1 MKIVFASDHAGFDLK
16 KDLMPFVASLGY
28 EVEDLGAVEYK
39 PEDDYVGY
47 VAQAASRVS
56 ADPDNVRAIVLG
68 GSGQGEAIVANRFP
82 CVRAVV
88 YNGESRG
95 ALYND
100 LDEIALSR
108 EHNDANVLSLGAR
121 FLVVE
126 EAQQAVERW
135 LKTPFSGEE
144 RHKRRIRQIEEIQTQ
159 N

>member
-1 MKIVFASDHAGFDLK
+1 MKVYFASDHAGYDLK
-16 KDLMPFVASLGY
+16 QKLVPFVASLGY
-28 EVEDLGAVEYK
+28 EVEDLGATEYH
-39 PEDDYVGY
+39 EDDDYVGY

-56 ADPDNVRAIVLG
+56 SDPEHTRAIVLG

-82 CVRAVV
+82 HVRAVV

-100 LDEIALSR
+100 LDEIVLSR

-121 FLVVE
+121 FLVDE

-135 LKTPFSGEE
+135 LKALFSGDE
-144 RHKRRIRQIEEIQTQ
+144 RHKRRIRQIEDLHT
-159 N
+159 